1 MRKAKWIAIIAAI
14 ICMIGGTVAA
24 VLAMVMMKFDFSSLN
39 TSKVSSKTY
48 EVEEPF
54 KNLNLQATE
63 CNVRILP
70 SQDGVSKVICMD
82 SDSITH
88 SVAVEADTLY
98 VTREDNRKWYEH
110 IGFFWDEM
118 GITVYL
124 PEKELEQLYIKSVS
138 GDIIISENMSFESA
152 EIYNTSGDITFS
164 GNVKKKLKVKTVS
177 GELYVKKL
185 TEGDLDVQTTSG
197 DITLAEL
204 TVDNLEADTTSG
216 EIELYDVLVKNDIQ
230 MESASGDVEF
240 RDIDGENLW
249 IKTISGEVEGTLRS
263 GKMFRVCT
271 TSGEVQIPNS
281 SAEGGNCEIITTS
294 GDIEIR
300 VKDDLRFLSK
310 MG

>member
-24 VLAMVMMKFDFSSLN
+24 VLAMFMMKFDFSSLN

-82 SDSITH
+82 SDSITY

-152 EIYNTSGDITFS
+152 EIYN
-164 GNVKKKLKVKTVS
+164 
-177 GELYVKKL
+177 
-185 TEGDLDVQTTSG
+185 TSG